1 MYDAVLSDE
10 EPPLISNSAYN
21 PSLSTII
28 DSQRNKPSYT
38 DIELSHALDDLDQVL
53 IEAYQENFPI
63 PSQIAKKNAEFLI
76 QESYRVF
83 PSRFEV
89 YPDQD
94 GAIAIDIH
102 NGKGKSVLLLCEST
116 GEMLCLA
123 DVDGK
128 SSRKRYSQSEIQEL
142 PDSFIEKALEE
153 L

>member
-1 MYDAVLSDE
+1 MCDAVLTDE
-10 EPPLISNSAYN
+10 ESPLISSTYDA
-21 PSLSTII
+21 SLSTI
-28 DSQRNKPSYT
+28 DSQHDKPVYT
-38 DIELSHALDDLDQVL
+38 DIELSHALDDLDNVPV
-53 IEAYQENFPI
+53 EAYQEKFPI
-63 PSQIAKKNAEFLI
+63 PSQTAKKNAEFLI
-76 QESYRVF
+76 QKSYRIF

-94 GAIAIDIH
+94 GAIAVDIH

-128 SSRKRYSQSEIQEL
+128 SSRKRYSQSEILNL

>member
-1 MYDAVLSDE
+1 MLIDE
-10 EPPLISNSAYN
+10 EPPLISSTYN
-21 PSLSTII
+21 ASLSII
-28 DSQRNKPSYT
+28 DSQHDKPVYT
-38 DIELSHALDDLDQVL
+38 DIELSHALDDLDNVPV
-53 IEAYQENFPI
+53 EAYQENFPI
-63 PSQIAKKNAEFLI
+63 PSQTAKKNAEFLI
-76 QESYRVF
+76 QKSYRIF

-94 GAIAIDIH
+94 GAIAVDIH

-128 SSRKRYSQSEIQEL
+128 RSRKRYSQSEIPKL